1 MPHKLTQLKLDRVD
15 SCPAG
20 SNPGAHIV
28 LMKRKE
34 DVSKATFEEIRD
46 SRELGKML
54 NEVSQMTW
62 DLYDAVTSSLWS
74 DGDRAGEVRMS
85 IDQYTAAVDKALES
99 WAKGKPMAKEHL
111 DAVRTQLITKFKEAA
126 VPKTAPKKDE
136 KKKEETAKAA
146 PATLEEALAE
156 LKKRDEQIAEL
167 VAKGDGDDD
176 GGEDDDEGGDEPD
189 EAVMKSLPESV
200 RKMIEKQNERLEK
213 AEKAAKDAEQKA
225 AVEKDAR
232 EQREFIEKART
243 DIPNLPGTA
252 EEKGTLL
259 KVVNAK
265 LEKKDIDALM
275 KLLKAGD
282 TAVKSLVM
290 MGENGEI
297 GSEVEGDGS
306 EESLRKSE
314 GVRGELEDK
323 AAEIRKVS
331 PKLSAQ
337 QAFARA
343 CAQNPTLYKKMRQEQ
358 NKSRRVV
365 AE

>member
-34 DVSKATFEEIRD
+34 DVSKASFEEIRD

-74 DGDRAGEVRMS
+74 EGDRAGEVRLS

-99 WAKGKPMAKEHL
+99 WAKGKPVAKEHL

-146 PATLEEALAE
+146 PATLEEAMAVIKE
-156 LKKRDEQIAEL
+156 RDEQIAQL

-176 GGEDDDEGGDEPD
+176 GGEDDDDGDEPD
-189 EAVMKSLPESV
+189 EAVMKSLPEPV
-200 RKMIEKQNERLEK
+200 RKLIEKQNAQLEQVRKEAKEASER
-213 AEKAAKDAEQKA
+213 A

-232 EQREFIEKART
+232 EQREFIEKAKT

-259 KVVNAK
+259 KVVHAK
-265 LEKKDIDALM
+265 LEKKDAESLM

-282 TAVKSLVM
+282 SATKSLLM
-290 MGENGEI
+290 MGGHGEV

-314 GVRGELEDK
+314 GARGELEEK
-323 AAEIRKVS
+323 ASEIRKAN

-337 QAFARA
+337 QAFSRA
-343 CAQNPTLYKKMRQEQ
+343 CAQNQALYKKMRAEQ